1 MRVLFYAMKTILWG
15 LSVFALA
22 ILLGACSGKS
32 HDDHTSYTK
41 IDSLTDTYLL
51 LKDSM
56 LNTWNRMMYDDNKRI
71 KTMKAIL
78 HELKVTRET
87 DDELWQ
93 SLDYRID
100 QLHRIRFTQKTMTNT
115 DVVEEYDFASNSL
128 VTEIS
133 ALAESIPSYAYN
145 STLQQLVERLRLA
158 DQRIEVHRADYD
170 AAAQAYNQFIEANK
184 PILKEIDQSATFDK
198 KPLFYP
204 VSE

>member
-1 MRVLFYAMKTILWG
+1 MKTILWG

>member
-1 MRVLFYAMKTILWG
+1 MKNLVLG
-15 LSVFALA
+15 LSVLLLA
-22 ILLGACSGKS
+22 VLLGACTGKPS
-32 HDDHTSYTK
+32 EHLTSYTK

-56 LNTWNRMMYDDNKRI
+56 LNTWNRMMYDDNQRI
-71 KTMKAIL
+71 KAMKAIL

-93 SLDYRID
+93 SLNYRID
-100 QLHRIRFTQKTMTNT
+100 QLHRIRFTQKTMTNS

-170 AAAQAYNQFIEANK
+170 AAAQAYNQFIDSNK
-184 PILKEIDQSATFDK
+184 SILKEIDQSATLEK
-198 KPLFYP
+198 KPLFYSI
-204 VSE
+204 SE